1 MKWIIVRDIIDSAGD
16 PVDDTIVLRVS
27 DDNFYDAVTF
37 TKETIADAKW
47 QGKIDSTKEDFV
59 WNLDTVIT
67 DMLDTKG
74 IKYERHSTYPE
85 STPGKLDEALDKYW
99 IYYDDLTEDG
109 EQ

>member
-1 MKWIIVRDIIDSAGD
+1 MKWIIVNGIIDSAAD

-27 DDNFYDAVTF
+27 DYNFNNAVTF

-59 WNLDTVIT
+59 WDLDTVIT

-85 STPGKLDEALDKYW
+85 RTPEELNEALDEYW
-99 IYYDDLTEDG
+99 IFYDQLDEYG

>member
-16 PVDDTIVLRVS
+16 PVDDIIVLRVS
-27 DDNFYDAVTF
+27 DDNFYDAITF
-37 TKETIADAKW
+37 AKETIADAKW